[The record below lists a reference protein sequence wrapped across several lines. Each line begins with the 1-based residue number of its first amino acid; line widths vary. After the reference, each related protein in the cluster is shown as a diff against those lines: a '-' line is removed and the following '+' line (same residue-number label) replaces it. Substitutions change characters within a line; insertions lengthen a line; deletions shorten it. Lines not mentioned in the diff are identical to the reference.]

1 MMIINRS
8 KAVLVESGSSGA
20 GTVLDLP
27 EARFAVNAKGE
38 LTHLKSIC
46 KDLHLPLDC
55 SAFRFLSFDPCVI
68 IANTDDLSIEQLG
81 NLGWIS
87 INLMRDPFT
96 SVQLHVLS
104 HNLSVACGAV
114 QHSCP
119 EVWRQSYPLLT
130 DGIPHD
136 TPCQE
141 RAPLP
146 LIEAPITEKE
156 ILAEERA
163 HRFMRQTTAEYYK
176 AADAEGNEMQTTA
189 MYDSNGIFHRQ
200 ELPVSVRD
208 LSKVL
213 SDSYLDADSNTT
225 SSSNNPN
232 SLGKGELCRTFKRTG
247 ECRFGDSC
255 RFKHAASANAPAA
268 AANLPAAVA
277 MQDPEDDQMG
287 VDLEEFTCGAGLGP
301 GCTKTYKTCP
311 SFWVKLGKKHQ
322 KAFVTPTSCRY
333 CRKIKKD
340 QEREPEQP
348 PQPQHESR
356 QRRQTSCGSSCSR
369 GGCCWIQEYIATC
382 RRSKLVC
389 QQARTCCRH

>member
-1 MMIINRS
+1 
-8 KAVLVESGSSGA
+8 
-20 GTVLDLP
+20 
-27 EARFAVNAKGE
+27 
-38 LTHLKSIC
+38 
-46 KDLHLPLDC
+46 
-55 SAFRFLSFDPCVI
+55 
-68 IANTDDLSIEQLG
+68 
-81 NLGWIS
+81 
-87 INLMRDPFT
+87 MRDPFT

-130 DGIPHD
+130 DGTSQD
-136 TPCQE
+136 TPYQK

-146 LIEAPITEKE
+146 LIEASITEKE

-255 RFKHAASANAPAA
+255 RFGHAASAN
-268 AANLPAAVA
+268 
-277 MQDPEDDQMG
+277 
-287 VDLEEFTCGAGLGP
+287 
-301 GCTKTYKTCP
+301 
-311 SFWVKLGKKHQ
+311 
-322 KAFVTPTSCRY
+322 TP
-333 CRKIKKD
+333 
-340 QEREPEQP
+340 
-348 PQPQHESR
+348 
-356 QRRQTSCGSSCSR
+356 
-369 GGCCWIQEYIATC
+369 
-382 RRSKLVC
+382 
-389 QQARTCCRH
+389 